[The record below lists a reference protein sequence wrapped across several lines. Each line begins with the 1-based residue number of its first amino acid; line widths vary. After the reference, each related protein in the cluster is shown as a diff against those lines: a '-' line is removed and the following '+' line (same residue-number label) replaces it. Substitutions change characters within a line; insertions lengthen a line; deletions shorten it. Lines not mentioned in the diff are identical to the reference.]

1 MVSDYLQCLLCLI
14 PCFPIQVILFTVVF
28 WAMMPTDIWK
38 NESLELVFLPI
49 IFVLNGPLFFSVIF
63 RISLSVHEKI
73 FEDLNKTVQNIY
85 FYICLDLFIGLLMNI
100 SSYISL
106 KSSSISFIKIL
117 CQAFKIFFFPA
128 LVLDIDVNNFCFRC

>member
-1 MVSDYLQCLLCLI
+1 M
-14 PCFPIQVILFTVVF
+14 VF

-73 FEDLNKTVQNIY
+73 FEDLNKIV
-85 FYICLDLFIGLLMNI
+85 
-100 SSYISL
+100 
-106 KSSSISFIKIL
+106 
-117 CQAFKIFFFPA
+117 
-128 LVLDIDVNNFCFRC
+128 